1 MIARMKKITVIG
13 MKADRKAVME
23 LLQKTSAVEFSPV
36 KSNGYDLT
44 EIDVSDHIMQFER
57 YLLSTKQTLD
67 ILDEKAPE
75 KTGMFAKRKEAG
87 MDKYSMKPDEA
98 KIMSDLVFKVQTAE
112 KSIHESNVE
121 IGRILGKIS
130 AISPWVNLDIAMNTG
145 GTTQTVTALYYI
157 AGEFNDEA
165 IGKALGEA
173 SSFIYYEVISSDKD
187 ATRVFFQYLKTD
199 SEQAEKAIREG
210 GFVPPSFGLSHLSPI
225 EKIRQLEKKVEELRG
240 EIAEKEK
247 FIADC
252 ANRRGEIQMFYDHIL
267 MRRDKYT
274 ELEKLK
280 QTEQTFILEGYV
292 PADDA
297 EFVKRKLEHEVS
309 AYVDIKEVPED
320 EEAPVLL
327 KNNGFGRPVEG
338 ITKTYSMP
346 GKTDID
352 PNGIMAFFYYLF
364 FGMMFSDAGYGL
376 LLALGAGYLGF
387 FANVERGTKEN
398 MRMFCYCGISTTFW
412 GLMYGSFFGNLIPVL
427 GETFF
432 GSVWTLKPIWLD
444 PVQEPLTL
452 LIVSVALGLFQILI
466 GLGIKFY
473 MIWRHGERLAAIFDV
488 GFWMLVLGGI
498 CAFAGGMALGYDTVK
513 NVGMYAA
520 LGGAAGLVL
529 TQGRNSKNIIGKLF
543 GGILSLYDIT
553 SYVSDALSYSRLM
566 ALGLATGVI
575 AQVVNTMGS
584 LAGGGAVGAVMFII
598 VFIVGHALNFA
609 INCLGA
615 YVHTNRLQYVEFF
628 GKFYEGGGRAF
639 APLKMDTKYYEFM
652 EE

>member
-1 MIARMKKITVIG
+1 MKKISVIG
-13 MKADRKAVME
+13 MQTDRKAVME

-36 KSNGYDLT
+36 EAGQNLH
-44 EIDVSDHIMQFER
+44 EIDVSDRIMQFER
-57 YLLSTKQTLD
+57 YLLSAKQALE
-67 ILDEKAPE
+67 ILDEAAPE
-75 KTGMFAKRKEAG
+75 KTGMFSSRKSAKMSE
-87 MDKYSMKPDEA
+87 YSMKKDEA
-98 KIMSDLVFKVQTAE
+98 KEMSELVFKIQTAE
-112 KSIHESNVE
+112 KKIHESNVE
-121 IGRILGKIS
+121 IGRLLGKIS
-130 AISPWVNLDIAMNTG
+130 AISPWVNLDVPMNFG
-145 GTTQTVTALYYI
+145 GTARTVTSLFYLP
-157 AGEFNDEA
+157 GEADEEM
-165 IGKALGEA
+165 IGAALGEA
-173 SSFIYYEVISSDKD
+173 SANIYYEVISSDKD
-187 ATRVFFQYLKTD
+187 ATRVFFQYLRED
-199 SEQAEKAIREG
+199 AGLAEKAIREA
-210 GFVPPSFGLSHLSPI
+210 GFVPPTFSLSHLSPL
-225 EKIRQLEKKVEELRG
+225 EKIRQLEKAVEEQRA
-240 EIAEKEK
+240 EIKEKQK

-252 ANRRGEIQMFYDHIL
+252 AARRGEIQMFYDHIL
-267 MRRDKYT
+267 MRKDKYT

-280 QTEQTFILEGYV
+280 QTELTFVMEGYV
-292 PADDA
+292 PAESAD
-297 EFVKRKLEHEVS
+297 FVKTRLEHEVS
-309 AYVDIKEVPED
+309 VYVSISEIPEE

-327 KNNGFGRPVEG
+327 KNGGFARPVEG

-346 GKTDID
+346 GKTDVD

-387 FANVERGTKEN
+387 FAKVEKSTKDN
-398 MRMFCYCGISTTFW
+398 MKMFCYCGISTTFW

-432 GSVWTLKPIWLD
+432 GRVWTLKPLWLD

-452 LIVSVALGLFQILI
+452 LIVSVAMGLFQILI

-473 MIWRHGERLAAIFDV
+473 MIWRQGEKWAAIFDV

-498 CAFAGGMALGYDTVK
+498 CVFAGGMVSGNSLIGDI
-513 NVGMYAA
+513 GMYAA
-520 LGGAAGLVL
+520 IGGAAGLVL

-584 LAGGGAVGAVMFII
+584 LAGGGVVGIVMFVL
-598 VFIVGHALNFA
+598 VFVLGHALNFA

>member
-1 MIARMKKITVIG
+1 MIARMKKISVIG
-13 MKADRKAVME
+13 MKTDRKAVME

-36 KSNGYDLT
+36 KEIDDLQ
-44 EIDVSDHIMQFER
+44 EIDVSERIMQFER
-57 YLLSTKQTLD
+57 YLVSTGQALE
-67 ILDEKAPE
+67 ILDEKVPE
-75 KTGMFAKRKEAG
+75 KTGMFSVRKSAA
-87 MDKYSMKPDEA
+87 MSDFSMKKDEA
-98 KIMSDLVFKVQTAE
+98 KEMSELVFKIQTAD
-112 KSIHESNVE
+112 KKIHESNVE
-121 IGRILGKIS
+121 IGRLLGRIS
-130 AISPWVNLDIAMNTG
+130 AISPWVSLDVPMNFG
-145 GTTQTVTALYYI
+145 GTAKTVTALYYLQ
-157 AGEFNDEA
+157 GEADEEM
-165 IGKALGEA
+165 IGAALGEA
-173 SSFIYYEVISSDKD
+173 SADIYYEVISRDKD
-187 ATRVFFQYLKTD
+187 ATRVFFQYLRED
-199 SEQAEKAIREG
+199 SEKAEKAIREA
-210 GFVPPSFGLSHLSPI
+210 GFVPPTFSLSHLSPL
-225 EKIRQLEKKVEELRG
+225 EKIRQLEKVLDDLREEIR
-240 EIAEKEK
+240 ENEK
-247 FIADC
+247 FIQESAK
-252 ANRRGEIQMFYDHIL
+252 RRGEIQMFYDHIL

-280 QTEQTFILEGYV
+280 QTDMTFVMEGYV
-292 PADDA
+292 PESDA
-297 EFVKRKLEHEVS
+297 ATVKYKLEQAASVYVSITDIPDSEEV
-309 AYVDIKEVPED
+309 
-320 EEAPVLL
+320 PVLL
-327 KNNGFGRPVEG
+327 KNNGFARPVEG

-346 GKTDID
+346 GRTDVD

-387 FANVERGTKEN
+387 FAKVERGTKEN

-427 GETFF
+427 GDTFF
-432 GSVWTLKPIWLD
+432 GRVWTLKPLWLD

-452 LIVSVALGLFQILI
+452 LIVSVAMGLFQILI

-473 MIWRHGERLAAIFDV
+473 MIWRQGEKLSAIFDV
-488 GFWMLVLGGI
+488 GLWMLVLGGI
-498 CAFAGGMALGYDTVK
+498 CVFAGGMALK
-513 NVGMYAA
+513 NDVVGNAGMYAA
-520 LGGAAGLVL
+520 IAGAVGLVL

-584 LAGGGAVGAVMFII
+584 LAGGGVVGAVMFVA
-598 VFIVGHALNFA
+598 VFIIGHALNFA

>member
-1 MIARMKKITVIG
+1 LRA
-13 MKADRKAVME
+13 
-23 LLQKTSAVEFSPV
+23 
-36 KSNGYDLT
+36 
-44 EIDVSDHIMQFER
+44 EI
-57 YLLSTKQTLD
+57 
-67 ILDEKAPE
+67 
-75 KTGMFAKRKEAG
+75 
-87 MDKYSMKPDEA
+87 
-98 KIMSDLVFKVQTAE
+98 
-112 KSIHESNVE
+112 
-121 IGRILGKIS
+121 
-130 AISPWVNLDIAMNTG
+130 
-145 GTTQTVTALYYI
+145 
-157 AGEFNDEA
+157 
-165 IGKALGEA
+165 
-173 SSFIYYEVISSDKD
+173 KD
-187 ATRVFFQYLKTD
+187 C
-199 SEQAEKAIREG
+199 
-210 GFVPPSFGLSHLSPI
+210 
-225 EKIRQLEKKVEELRG
+225 
-240 EIAEKEK
+240 EK
-247 FIADC
+247 FISDC
-252 ANRRGEIQMFYDHIL
+252 AERRGEIQMFYDHIL

-280 QTEQTFILEGYV
+280 QTELTFVMEGYV
-292 PADDA
+292 PESEA
-297 EFVKRKLEHEVS
+297 ELVKQKLEETVS
-309 AYVDIKEVPED
+309 VYVNISDVPED

-327 KNNGFGRPVEG
+327 KNNGFARPVEG

-346 GKTDID
+346 GRTDVD
-352 PNGIMAFFYYLF
+352 PNSIMAFFYYLF

-387 FANVERGTKEN
+387 FAKVERGTKEN

-452 LIVSVALGLFQILI
+452 LIVSVAMGLFQILI

-473 MIWRHGERLAAIFDV
+473 MIWRQGEKLAAIFDV
-488 GFWMLVLGGI
+488 GLWMLVLSGI
-498 CAFAGGMALGYDTVK
+498 CLFAGGMALGNSIVGD
-513 NVGMYAA
+513 VGMYAA
-520 LGGAAGLVL
+520 IFGAAGLVL

-584 LAGGGAVGAVMFII
+584 LAGGGVVGAVMFGA